1 MQILA
6 TRAQRT
12 LARSVTVAGRGL
24 ISGQPVHL
32 TLHPAPPDSGIIFRR
47 VDLPGA
53 PLIPA
58 QVAAAVGT
66 QRRTTL
72 GHLNQSVT
80 VVEHLLAALAGL
92 HMDNCRIDLDGP
104 EPPGLDGSAADYVR
118 LLLSVGCLLQSRPRR
133 IWTVT
138 QPLTLRREGATVTF
152 HPPPPGSCELRLTY
166 LLDYGPF
173 APIAPQRCSLPLT
186 PATFI
191 QEVAPCRT
199 FLTLREAQQLR
210 ESGIGR
216 HLQPADILVFG
227 PRGPVDNRL
236 RFADEPARHKILDL
250 IGDLALFGED
260 LAGHIVACRSGHTL
274 NVELAR
280 RLEQGRHA
288 LLSRSAPACARAGAT

>member
-12 LARSVTVAGRGL
+12 LARSATLTGRGL
-24 ISGQPVHL
+24 ISGQPVRL
-32 TLHPAPPDSGIIFRR
+32 SLHPAPPDSGIVFRR
-47 VDLPGA
+47 LDLPGT

-58 QVAAAVGT
+58 QVSAAVGT

-72 GHLNQSVT
+72 SSSSHSVT

-92 HMDNCRIDLDGP
+92 RIDNCRIDLEGP
-104 EPPGLDGSAADYVR
+104 EPPGLDGSAADYAR
-118 LLLSVGCLLQSRPRR
+118 LLLSAGSILQPRPRR
-133 IWTVT
+133 IWSVT
-138 QPLTLRREGATVTF
+138 QPLTLRREGATLTF
-152 HPPPPGSCELRLTY
+152 HPPPPGCCELRLTY

-173 APIAPQRCSLPLT
+173 APIAPQRFSVRLT
-186 PATFI
+186 PAVFL
-191 QEVAPCRT
+191 QDVAPCRT
-199 FLTLREAQQLR
+199 FLTVREAQQLR
-210 ESGIGR
+210 EQGIGT
-216 HLQPADILVFG
+216 HLQPSDILVFG
-227 PRGPVDNRL
+227 PSGPVDNRL

-280 RLEQGRHA
+280 RLGQGRQAIARPTATRA
-288 LLSRSAPACARAGAT
+288 LSWAA